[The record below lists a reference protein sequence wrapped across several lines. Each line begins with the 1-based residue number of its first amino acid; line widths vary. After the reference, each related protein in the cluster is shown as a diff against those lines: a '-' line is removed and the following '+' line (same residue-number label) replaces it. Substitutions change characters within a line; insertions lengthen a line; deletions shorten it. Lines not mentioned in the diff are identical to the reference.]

1 MNYLLLTLLMLLQSN
16 WIVFDSK
23 DPAFKISFPTE
34 IQQKEKIIET
44 DIGGIE
50 VKTVFAVSSVDS
62 TENDLYLL
70 NYYKLDKNIFEGDS
84 AITKKDFFDET
95 INNIS
100 NEINADII
108 YSNKNINDKIS
119 IATYRIENEKTAM
132 KGKLVLSQGYF
143 FSLQVF
149 TVKQYSLNK
158 NMDKF
163 LNSFYIK

>member
-1 MNYLLLTLLMLLQSN
+1 MNYLLLTLLMLLKSD
-16 WIVFDSK
+16 WIVFESE

-34 IQQKEKIIET
+34 IQQKEKIIKT
-44 DIGGIE
+44 DMGEIE

-84 AITKKDFFDET
+84 AITKDDFLDET

-100 NEINADII
+100 NELNADII

-119 IATYRIENEKTAM
+119 IATYRIENEKTAT

-149 TVKQYSLNK
+149 TGKQYSLNK
-158 NMDKF
+158 NMDKY